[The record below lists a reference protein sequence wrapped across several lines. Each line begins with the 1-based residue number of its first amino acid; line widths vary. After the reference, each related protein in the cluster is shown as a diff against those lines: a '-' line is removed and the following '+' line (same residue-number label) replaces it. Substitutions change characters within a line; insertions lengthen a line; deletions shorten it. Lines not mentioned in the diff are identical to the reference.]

1 MATLEVP
8 TTSFTME
15 ALMKSKEEI
24 PVFPVTQLVVGP
36 VPRMG
41 FIVMR
46 PDFLSNM
53 LQPAEQAQ
61 MGRTYAL
68 TPVQARS
75 LIEQIQ
81 KALAQLES
89 ASHPG
94 GPGQRH

>member
-1 MATLEVP
+1 
-8 TTSFTME
+8 ME
-15 ALMKSKEEI
+15 ALMKSTEET

-36 VPRMG
+36 VPRLG

-53 LQPAEQAQ
+53 LQSTEQAQ
-61 MGRTYAL
+61 TGRTYAL

-75 LIEQIQ
+75 LVEQIQ

-89 ASHPG
+89 ASHSG